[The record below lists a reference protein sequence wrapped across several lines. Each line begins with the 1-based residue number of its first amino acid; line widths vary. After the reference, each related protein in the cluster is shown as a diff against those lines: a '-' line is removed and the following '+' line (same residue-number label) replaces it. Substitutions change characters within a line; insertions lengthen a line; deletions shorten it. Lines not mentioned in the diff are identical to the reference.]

1 VRRYRSKISGPL
13 LDRIDLHVEVPRLPR
28 GALANAAP
36 GEDGETVRAR
46 VTAAR
51 KRQLT
56 RAGCINSVLSG
67 IAIHSHCRLA
77 PRDHELLET
86 AMERLGLSAR
96 AYHRIL
102 RVARTIAD
110 LADAQTIGA
119 QHLSEAIGYRSM
131 DRGSI

>member
-1 VRRYRSKISGPL
+1 M

-28 GALANAAP
+28 GALADAAP
-36 GEDGETVRAR
+36 GEDSETVRGRVITAR
-46 VTAAR
+46 E
-51 KRQLT
+51 RQLA

-67 IAIHSHCRLA
+67 TAIQSHCRLV
-77 PRDHELLET
+77 PSDQELLET

-110 LADAQTIGA
+110 LAKSETIAA
-119 QHLSEAIGYRSM
+119 QHLSEAIGYRSL
-131 DRGSI
+131 DRNAN